1 MRQLSFLIGILLVLV
16 AGSFASI
23 VAASASDTPV
33 PIPRGSHAGFGSPLF
48 KGPSS
53 RLRSAPSISTA
64 APAVACDGQFHYL
77 SSPNGTGNNY
87 LSGIAAVSAN
97 DVWAVGN
104 STKSSDANN
113 FDQTLAEHWNGT
125 SWTKVPTVNP
135 GPRNNDLFSVSAVSS
150 NDVWAVGAYQSDSIN
165 QTAAI
170 AEHWNGVS
178 WTQFPTYKLPP
189 GSNGSLFFGV
199 TAISSNDVWAVGG
212 YWTLSNYSF
221 LTLIEHYNG
230 TKWDWIVSPN
240 AGTQAYYNQLVSV
253 SALNADDVWAVGTSE
268 NSFTGAPFQ
277 PFAVHWD
284 GVGWT
289 QQSTAPALG
298 GSNEM
303 LGVTA
308 LEPGHAVAVG
318 YGGQVDG
325 VSAPQGAVWDL
336 VAGGASTPG
345 VLTGND
351 SALNAVAISGDSV
364 WAVGYL
370 GNGSVV
376 WPGTFDSSTHI
387 LTWSAS
393 PGASDNASA
402 DNNVFF
408 GVTAISPNVFWAAG
422 YWTSLNVAHT
432 FTEVLCD
439 LKLDIAGPATAAA
452 GKPFSVTVTAKNP
465 NLTTTTSY
473 RGTVHFTSSDSQAV
487 LPADYTF
494 TPGDAGVHTFNGVVL
509 KDPFNQPST
518 ITVSDVATPFV
529 SASAA
534 ISVSCLGACQSPAG
548 TPGGRGANPTVA
560 GTPGSRGVNQS
571 PAGTQ
576 APRLPSRTANSSSG
590 SRLPSTRPAAA
601 PSSAAPRKGAASA
614 LPVRAGAHAVTLNPA
629 TIASGAAPINTM
641 ELAARHAP
649 LSPEPDRTPW
659 YLLLLL
665 PLLVT
670 GLVIHLRYARLGS

>member
-33 PIPRGSHAGFGSPLF
+33 PIPRGPHGSQLF
-48 KGPSS
+48 KGLPS
-53 RLRSAPSISTA
+53 RPRSAPSVSTVT
-64 APAVACDGQFHYL
+64 PAIACDGHFHYV

-87 LSGIAAVSAN
+87 LSGISAVSAK

-104 STKSSDANN
+104 STKSSGANN

-135 GPRNNDLFSVSAVSS
+135 GPRNNDLYSVSAVSS

-253 SALNADDVWAVGTSE
+253 SALNADDIWAVGTSE
-268 NSFTGAPFQ
+268 NSLFGDPFQ

-284 GVGWT
+284 GVSWT
-289 QQSTAPALG
+289 QQTVPAALG

-308 LEPGHAVAVG
+308 LEGGHAVAVG

-325 VSAPQGAVWDL
+325 VSPPQGAVWDL
-336 VAGGASTPG
+336 ATGGVSTGGSLSP
-345 VLTGND
+345 VD
-351 SALNAVAISGDSV
+351 SILNAVAISGDSV
-364 WAVGYL
+364 WAVGAQ
-370 GNGSVV
+370 GAGSLV
-376 WPGTFDSSTHI
+376 WPGTFDSTTHT
-387 LTWSAS
+387 LTWAAS
-393 PGASDNASA
+393 PGASDNESA
-402 DNNVFF
+402 DGNDFF
-408 GVTAISPNVFWAAG
+408 GVAAISPSVFWAAG
-422 YWTSLNVAHT
+422 FFTGTVDVTL
-432 FTEVLCD
+432 TEVYCD
-439 LKLDIAGPATAAA
+439 LKLDLAAPAAATAS
-452 GKPFSVTVTAKNP
+452 KPFSVTVTAKNP
-465 NLTTTTSY
+465 NLTTKTSY
-473 RGTVHFTSSDSQAV
+473 LGTVHFTSSDPQAL

-518 ITVSDVATPFV
+518 ITASDVATPFV
-529 SASAA
+529 NASAA
-534 ISVSCLGACQSPAG
+534 VNVKCVGACQSPAG
-548 TPGGRGANPTVA
+548 TPGGRGANQTVG

-571 PAGTQ
+571 PAGTP

-601 PSSAAPRKGAASA
+601 PSSSAPRKEAASA
-614 LPVRAGAHAVTLNPA
+614 LPVRAGAHAVTVNPA

-670 GLVIHLRYARLGS
+670 GLVIHLRYARLGF